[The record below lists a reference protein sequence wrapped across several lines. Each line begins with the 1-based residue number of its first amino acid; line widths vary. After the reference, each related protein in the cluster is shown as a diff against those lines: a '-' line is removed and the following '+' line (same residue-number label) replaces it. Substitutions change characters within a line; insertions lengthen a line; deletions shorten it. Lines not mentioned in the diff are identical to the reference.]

1 MGLASANMY
10 PTCVSLRNIFLLSVC
25 LCIAYLFDAGTMFRD
40 ELRRYQDDLR
50 RNQDDLR
57 YNLSDLQK
65 SIRTFMEKI
74 ERRLDDH
81 HASQTELFRHNRQL
95 QRKQDQL
102 ALKQDQLL
110 RLLSGEKSMGSP
122 PPMPVIFPSPS
133 PKPSPGFSRRSSI
146 SPVLGRP
153 FPTSPSYVPLPSPSV
168 TVCSELSSNSLKQD
182 QTTSS
187 VAGASD
193 LQSLCE
199 SFMSELDFDFT
210 PFLEG
215 ITSTISSAT
224 TDSVVFTAPVQSLST
239 SLDVFPSEGCLPGNG
254 PHVSETNTL
263 YYHQP
268 QALPLH
274 NMLSGGGCLSGLDN
288 VATSVGSTSTSKL
301 RPETMLGNTSFTTQ
315 SATTSYQLTFKSP
328 EQVVQEN
335 RGLCTI
341 QGAGQL
347 AIALARQSFFG
358 VHTLVRSSITGKSG
372 PALDDH
378 KLGKMQEFLRKSV
391 FPSVQD
397 SEFALLWKNCKKSL
411 SNHIKHERQKLKK
424 LAEQ

>member
-1 MGLASANMY
+1 
-10 PTCVSLRNIFLLSVC
+10 
-25 LCIAYLFDAGTMFRD
+25 
-40 ELRRYQDDLR
+40 
-50 RNQDDLR
+50 
-57 YNLSDLQK
+57 
-65 SIRTFMEKI
+65 MEKI

-81 HASQTELFRHNRQL
+81 HATQTELFHHNRQL

-102 ALKQDQLL
+102 ALKQDQLFK
-110 RLLSGEKSMGSP
+110 LLSGEKSVGSP
-122 PPMPVIFPSPS
+122 PHIPVIFPSPS
-133 PKPSPGFSRRSSI
+133 PRPSPGFSRSSI
-146 SPVLGRP
+146 SPALGRS
-153 FPTSPSYVPLPSPSV
+153 FPTSPTYRPLPSPSV
-168 TVCSELSSNSLKQD
+168 TVCSSESLQQD
-182 QTTSS
+182 QTTAS

-239 SLDVFPSEGCLPGNG
+239 SLDVFPSGGCLPGNG
-254 PHVSETNTL
+254 SHGSETNTH

-288 VATSVGSTSTSKL
+288 AETSVVSTSTSKL
-301 RPETMLGNTSFTTQ
+301 RPQTLLGNTSFTTQ
-315 SATTSYQLTFKSP
+315 SATTSYQSTFKSP

-358 VHTLVRSSITGKSG
+358 VHTLIRSSLTGKSG
-372 PALDDH
+372 PPLDEH

-397 SEFALLWKNCKKSL
+397 SEFTLLWKNCKKSL
-411 SNHIKHERQKLKK
+411 SNHIDRSYRNWLNSNYSS
-424 LAEQ
+424 